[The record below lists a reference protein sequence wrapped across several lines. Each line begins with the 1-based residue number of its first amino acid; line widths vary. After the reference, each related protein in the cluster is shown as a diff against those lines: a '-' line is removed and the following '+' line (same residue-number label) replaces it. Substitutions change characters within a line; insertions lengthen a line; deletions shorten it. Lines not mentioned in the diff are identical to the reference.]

1 MTDDI
6 KSLEGFLS
14 NEDISFFEYV
24 DNNRNSYNLFKEKIN
39 NRFYAIYSK
48 MKNDSIVNFEKG
60 YDFSGFFD
68 IKTNILYNANYKLRY
83 YLKDS
88 KRVVLD
94 ELSSIERDIRT
105 KCSAKVKEYAI
116 KNSEVLKENYRKKFD
131 AQSDYIFD
139 NYMLEV
145 DKLYIKEENLNHVE
159 LNKMRF
165 YYCNFFEANSLIPY
179 TEYLN
184 NPFDTIKE
192 LVDSFLK
199 KDNMLDN
206 ICCIVLE
213 MEYKNKYLNNIKRDL
228 KKYASLEL
236 NRKILSSVKNL
247 NANNVNITISYNN
260 KKFTFKFPYD
270 RLIGSLLNA
279 DSSAGDFRYYY
290 RAVEEFLYENK
301 TSGSSYDKWKFDFS
315 NITSI
320 TYGRKELYSNDIYIN
335 NDKNNDLEEI
345 EI

>member
-1 MTDDI
+1 MIDDI
-6 KSLEGFLS
+6 KLLEEFLS
-14 NEDISFFEYV
+14 KEDMSFFKYI
-24 DNNRNSYNLFKEKIN
+24 DNNMNSCNFFKEKIN

-48 MKNDSIVNFEKG
+48 MKTDSIVNYEKG

-68 IKTNILYNANYKLRY
+68 MKTNILYNANYKLRH

-105 KCSAKVKEYAI
+105 KCSEEIKEYAI
-116 KNSEVLKENYRKKFD
+116 KNNEFLKENYRKKFGE
-131 AQSDYIFD
+131 QEDYIFQ
-139 NYMLEV
+139 NYKLEV
-145 DKLYIKEENLNHVE
+145 DKLYVKEDKLNHVE

-165 YYCNFFEANSLIPY
+165 YYCNFFENNSLIPY
-179 TEYLN
+179 TEYLD
-184 NPFDTIKE
+184 NPSYTIKN

-206 ICCIVLE
+206 ICCVVLE
-213 MEYKNKYLNNIKRDL
+213 MEYKNKYLDSIKNDS

-236 NRKILSSVKNL
+236 NKKILSSVKNL
-247 NANNVNITISYNN
+247 NANNVNITISYNS
-260 KKFTFKFPYD
+260 KEFTFKFPYN
-270 RLIGSLLNA
+270 RLISSLLDA
-279 DSSAGDFRYYY
+279 DSSVGDFGNYYKS
-290 RAVEEFLYENK
+290 VEEFLYKNK
-301 TSGSSYDKWKFDFS
+301 TSGSSYDMWKFDFS
-315 NITSI
+315 NIISI
-320 TYGRKELYSNDIYIN
+320 TYGRKELYSNDIYKN